1 MAFPDSDF
9 EAAIAQLEQDLMA
22 LKERYQEV
30 CEATTQIETL
40 KAQQTEI
47 TEQSPETQRQES
59 LKTELNLLQEEIE
72 KLELKL
78 ESNLLN
84 WQEPFWQI
92 VRFTGVGILLGW
104 ILNSWM

>member
-22 LKERYQEV
+22 LKERYQQI
-30 CEATTQIETL
+30 CAAEAQIAAL
-40 KAQQTEI
+40 QAQQADI
-47 TEQSPETQRQES
+47 QAQSPETQKQDS

-72 KLELKL
+72 KLELQL
-78 ESNLLN
+78 ESNLIN

-104 ILNSWM
+104 VLKSFV